1 MTLTKELELAIQLG
15 TGPSGRLPRFDS
27 FARRHGLTPEQSQ
40 AVLREYAAKVGK
52 RVRGVMPEA
61 VSDEVSEEEK
71 PEEEKWYEKL
81 AKGFDWTVDKGSV
94 FIAVFIALVLCGL
107 SLWIMGPSTLEKWGF
122 VALAFVIVL
131 FGYRALVK
139 KVTWLW
145 ILCELVAGFLGVS
158 FVLCGIDYQT
168 NLTADDR
175 QLTALETAETN
186 ARTYLETLQGLQATK
201 GEGYK
206 AQVETQQGTFDKA
219 SALASAYRV
228 QVANK
233 PKEAPEIKA
242 YDILLAI
249 PKAVLGSAVK
259 LTNDLAMII
268 ALVLFGAVFFIL
280 PATLYT
286 TVIRK
291 PSEDV

>member
-1 MTLTKELELAIQLG
+1 MQLTKELELHFDLARG
-15 TGPSGRLPRFDS
+15 NGRLPKWQTT
-27 FARRHGLTPEQSQ
+27 ANKYGLSQ
-40 AVLREYAAKVGK
+40 AEVISARNEWKEK
-52 RVRGVMPEA
+52 HNERVRGGVAPEVGEEA
-61 VSDEVSEEEK
+61 EEEK
-71 PEEEKWYEKL
+71 LEEERWYEKL

-175 QLTALETAETN
+175 QLTALEATEANAET
-186 ARTYLETLQGLQATK
+186 YLKTLQGMQAEK

-206 AQVETQQGTFDKA
+206 SQVEAQQKVFDEA
-219 SALASAYRV
+219 HALAGAYRV

-249 PKAVLGSAVK
+249 PKSILGAGAK
-259 LTNDLAMII
+259 LSNDMAMII

-286 TVIRK
+286 TVVRR
-291 PSEDV
+291 EE